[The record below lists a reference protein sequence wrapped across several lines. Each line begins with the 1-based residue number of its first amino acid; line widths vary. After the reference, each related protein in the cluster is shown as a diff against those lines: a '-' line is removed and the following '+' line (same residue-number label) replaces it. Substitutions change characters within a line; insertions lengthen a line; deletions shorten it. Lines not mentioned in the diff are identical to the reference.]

1 MKEKIFKVYCY
12 TNKQTDEKYIGVTC
26 KTLKQRAGKN
36 GRDYLRS
43 NTKFAQAITKYGW
56 DSFDVSILDT
66 TTDDRE
72 ASKLERYYIEMFES
86 YKDGIGYN
94 KNRGG
99 AVPTIKCV
107 MQFDVNGNYITTY
120 DRPNDASKNVGV
132 PVTQIIECCNKKSKT
147 AGGFV
152 WRYEKEYNGSFDEK
166 ELTPFSGERRV
177 DQLSTNGVFIR
188 TFNSA
193 KEAQQETGAQRSKI
207 CMCCKGLR
215 KTAGGYCWRYTDGFG
230 LKDIYNPVPS
240 VVRKVA
246 QYSLSGD
253 LIEIYES
260 QSDAHRKTGIS
271 ASMIAT
277 CCDGKRD
284 VACGYI
290 WKYILN

>member
-1 MKEKIFKVYCY
+1 MKEKVFKIYCY
-12 TNKQTDEKYIGVTC
+12 TNKQTNEKYVGVTC
-26 KTLKQRAGKN
+26 KTLNQRAGKN
-36 GRDYLRS
+36 GREYTRT
-43 NTKFAQAITKYGW
+43 NTKFAQAINQYGW
-56 DSFDVSILDT
+56 DSFEASILDT
-66 TTDDRE
+66 TKDDRE
-72 ASKLERYYIEMFES
+72 ASKLELYYIELFES

-94 KNRGG
+94 KNHGG
-99 AVPTIKCV
+99 TVPTIKRI
-107 MQFDVNGNYITTY
+107 MQFDMNGNYITTY
-120 DRPNDASKNVGV
+120 DRPHDAFKKVGV
-132 PVTQIIECCNKKSKT
+132 AVTLIIDCCNKNLKT

-152 WRYEKEYNGSFDEK
+152 WRYEKEYDGRFNEM

-177 DQLSTNGVFIR
+177 DQLSATGDFIK

-240 VVRKVA
+240 AVRKVA
-246 QYSLSGD
+246 QCSLDGE

-260 QSDAHRKTGIS
+260 QSDAHRKTGVS

-284 VACGYI
+284 TGCGYI